1 MPVSVIDASALA
13 ALAFNEPEA
22 PAVADVLEG
31 ETLAAPALV
40 VYELG
45 NTCWKKCRRY
55 PSSAA
60 ALRRSFSDVLT
71 LPIELFVIDPAE
83 VLATAEDSNVSFYDA
98 AYLWLSRRLNAR
110 LVTLDRRLRQIA
122 GTVASS

>member
-22 PAVADVLEG
+22 SAVAGLLEG

-60 ALRRSFSDVLT
+60 ALRQSFNDVLR
-71 LPIELFVIDPAE
+71 LPIELFVIDPAG
-83 VLATAEDSNVSFYDA
+83 VLAIAEESAVSFYDA

-110 LVTLDRRLRQIA
+110 LVTLDLRLRRRA
-122 GTVASS
+122 GPAAAR

>member
-1 MPVSVIDASALA
+1 MPVSIVDASALA

-22 PAVADVLEG
+22 PTVAEVLEG

-40 VYELG
+40 IYELG

-60 ALRRSFSDVLT
+60 ALRRSFSEVLT
-71 LPIELFVIDPAE
+71 LPIELFVIDPAG
-83 VLATAEDSNVSFYDA
+83 VLAIAEESGVSFYEPHISGFPGA
-98 AYLWLSRRLNAR
+98 
-110 LVTLDRRLRQIA
+110 
-122 GTVASS
+122 

>member
-1 MPVSVIDASALA
+1 MPVSVVDASALA
-13 ALAFNEPEA
+13 ALAFNESEA
-22 PAVADVLEG
+22 PAVAGILEG

-40 VYELG
+40 IHELG

-55 PSSAA
+55 PSFAA
-60 ALRRSFSDVLT
+60 VLRRSFSDVLK

-83 VLATAEDSNVSFYDA
+83 VLATAEECGVSFYDA

-122 GTVASS
+122 GTAAAS

>member
-1 MPVSVIDASALA
+1 MPVSIVDASALA
-13 ALAFNEPEA
+13 ALAFNESEA
-22 PAVADVLEG
+22 SAVAEALEG

-40 VYELG
+40 IYELG
-45 NTCWKKCRRY
+45 NTCWRKCRRY

-71 LPIELFVIDPAE
+71 LPIELFVIDPAG
-83 VLATAEDSNVSFYDA
+83 VLATAEESGVSFYDA

-110 LVTLDRRLRQIA
+110 LVTLDRRLQQITGTA
-122 GTVASS
+122 GAS